1 MKLFYHPQGRL
12 RLEKDD
18 RCWLDVKPVWASP
31 LSYPGKY
38 LALLDTKDKEIL
50 MIEDPGSLAS
60 ENREILLHE
69 LDRRYLSARVK
80 SIIKVSTE
88 FGSTY
93 WKVNTDKGEKEFIT
107 QSLQE
112 NAQWMGP
119 RQLLLIDVDGNRF
132 EIGDTD
138 LLDERSQQMLA
149 ATV

>member
-1 MKLFYHPQGRL
+1 LKLFYHPQGRL
-12 RLEKDD
+12 RLERDD

-38 LALLDTKDKEIL
+38 LGLLDTKDKEIL
-50 MIEDPGSLAS
+50 MIDDPANLDQ
-60 ENREILLHE
+60 ENREILLFE